1 MKLPKTVFVLG
12 LVSCIVSCAT
22 APEWTKTK
30 TAQGA
35 AIGAGVGAV
44 TGAIVGKGKGA
55 VVGGVIGGLAGAGI
69 GYYLDQQA
77 KEFEQVPGVHVD
89 RKEDRLLVTMQ
100 NNILFQTDS
109 AELSKDSAV
118 TLEKTA
124 DILKRYPETRI
135 IVKGYT
141 DDAGREEYNFKLSER
156 RALMV
161 RNFLVGAGVGPE
173 RVTGVGYG
181 ESFPVA
187 DNRTAAGRQKNRRVE
202 MEIIP
207 QQGS

>member
-1 MKLPKTVFVLG
+1 MALLKIVFVLG
-12 LVSCIVSCAT
+12 LAVCLISCAS

-30 TAQGA
+30 TAQGS
-35 AIGAGVGAV
+35 AIGAGVGIV

-77 KEFEQVPGVHVD
+77 KEFEQVPGVQVD
-89 RKEDRLLVTMQ
+89 RKEDRLVVTMQ

-109 AELSKDSAV
+109 AELSKDSVVA
-118 TLEKTA
+118 LGKTA
-124 DILKRYPETRI
+124 DILKRYPETRV

-141 DDAGREEYNFKLSER
+141 DDVGPEEYNFKLSER

-161 RNFLVGAGVGPE
+161 KNFLVE
-173 RVTGVGYG
+173 RG
-181 ESFPVA
+181 SS
-187 DNRTAAGRQKNRRVE
+187 QRV
-202 MEIIP
+202 
-207 QQGS
+207 